1 MRRALVFVSVGLV
14 MIAGCGGSGAP
25 AQGIAD
31 PSAGS
36 GPLVTAYVTPWGVSL
51 SCPPDD
57 AGLLGTV
64 AEQERVP
71 ELQEPITEADAVQ
84 VVRDLVRRR
93 GFDGPVTSSEMY
105 AIEASGED
113 LVSAVVAPWEPGTA
127 EPIGAYFEFTGSVL
141 TKSDACTSFLH
152 GSPAE

>member
-1 MRRALVFVSVGLV
+1 M
-14 MIAGCGGSGAP
+14 
-25 AQGIAD
+25 
-31 PSAGS
+31 
-36 GPLVTAYVTPWGVSL
+36 GPVHSPLPQPPLQTGVS
-51 SCPPDD
+51 
-57 AGLLGTV
+57 
-64 AEQERVP
+64 QELPVYPESQEHVP

-113 LVSAVVAPWEPGTA
+113 LVFAVVAPWEPGTA